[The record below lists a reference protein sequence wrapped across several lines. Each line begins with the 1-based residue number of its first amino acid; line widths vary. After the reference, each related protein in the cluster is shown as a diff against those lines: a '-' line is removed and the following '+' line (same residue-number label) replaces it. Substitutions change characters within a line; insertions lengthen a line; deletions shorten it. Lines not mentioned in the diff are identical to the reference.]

1 MKVLVL
7 SSGGI
12 DSTTCL
18 ALAVDK
24 YGKENVMSL
33 SVFYGQKH
41 AKELEAARRIAAYY
55 EVEHRE
61 LDMAVIFADSDCTLL
76 SGRGSVP

>member
-41 AKELEAARRIAAYY
+41 AKELEAARKIAAYY

-61 LDMAVIFADSDCTLL
+61 LEI
-76 SGRGSVP
+76 GRAHV